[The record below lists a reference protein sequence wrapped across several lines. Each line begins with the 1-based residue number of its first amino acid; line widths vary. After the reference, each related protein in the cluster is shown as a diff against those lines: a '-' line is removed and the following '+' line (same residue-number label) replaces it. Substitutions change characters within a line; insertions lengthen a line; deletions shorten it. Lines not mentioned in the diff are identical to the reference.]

1 MRHST
6 GSGTR
11 RQQTGV
17 WASSSSGRG
26 EGEHGGGQ
34 SGPDTAEVTTT
45 TTTTQLSADHL
56 GCPRPAIFSSRARV
70 TCEDVPGVTGLRD
83 TVTVTVAAQYNCAV
97 RHHSSHGG
105 RVSAGTSSVARVAV
119 YAAHQCPG
127 YWPHLHTPPSPLKNK
142 SKFTHFDYRSKLYNV
157 NSAEECIV

>member
-17 WASSSSGRG
+17 CPAPAAG
-26 EGEHGGGQ
+26 EGKGNMEGG
-34 SGPDTAEVTTT
+34 
-45 TTTTQLSADHL
+45 
-56 GCPRPAIFSSRARV
+56 SRAPTLRRSPPPPPPSYLLTISPVPAPLYLAAGPRV

-83 TVTVTVAAQYNCAV
+83 SVTVTVAAQYNCAV

-119 YAAHQCPG
+119 YAAQQCPG
-127 YWPHLHTPPSPLKNK
+127 YWPHLHTPPP
-142 SKFTHFDYRSKLYNV
+142 
-157 NSAEECIV
+157 

>member
-17 WASSSSGRG
+17 WPSSSSGRG

-45 TTTTQLSADHL
+45 TTQLSADHL
-56 GCPRPAIFSSRARV
+56 PSAAPLYLAAGPRV

-83 TVTVTVAAQYNCAV
+83 IVTVTVAAQYNCAV

-119 YAAHQCPG
+119 YAAQQCPG
-127 YWPHLHTPPSPLKNK
+127 YWPHLHTPPP
-142 SKFTHFDYRSKLYNV
+142 
-157 NSAEECIV
+157 